1 MDKKT
6 TIILIVLLF
15 VALIIFGIVSYFIGY
30 RVNKLN
36 VYFFNAGKADS
47 ALITFE
53 DKHILI
59 DTGEEEFYDKLDL
72 YLNSNKINKIDYL
85 ILTHFDKDHIGSASK
100 IIDNYE
106 VSNIYITNTT
116 KDSTYY
122 NNYLESIKKKNI
134 TPIKVEGDLDIS
146 IGELQITING
156 PTKIYEE
163 DESNNS
169 SLITSIKYK
178 YKSFLFMGDAQNDR
192 IQDYLYDHH
201 DTYDVLKLPYHG
213 NYQKNDKKLID
224 EVKPKHIIIS
234 SNTYE
239 DKLIDYLEGK
249 RKKYYKTGDD
259 NISISSNGYF
269 LKFDKLK

>member
-6 TIILIVLLF
+6 TIILIIVLF
-15 VALIIFGIVSYFIGY
+15 VILIIAGIICYLLNY
-30 RVNKLN
+30 KVNKLN

-59 DTGEEEFYDKLDL
+59 DTGEEEFYDKLNL

-146 IGELQITING
+146 IGELQIIING

-163 DESNNS
+163 DVSNNS

-192 IQDYLYDHH
+192 IQDYLNDHKG
-201 DTYDVLKLPYHG
+201 TYDVLKLPYHG
-213 NYQKNDKKLID
+213 NFQKNDKKLIED
-224 EVKPKHIIIS
+224 VRPKYIVIS
-234 SNTYE
+234 SNIYE
-239 DKLIDYLEGK
+239 DKLIDYLDSK